1 MINNSSHPYL
11 NKFALLLAFMACLMS
26 PLLSAQEDDDDFFI
40 FDKEEESSS
49 SIADPFE
56 GLNRVSFTFNDKLY
70 RGVLKPIAR
79 GLRVF
84 PEPVRTSGANFFDN
98 LGTPVSATNALLQFD
113 LPNTGTELGRFLINT
128 TIGFLGFFDP
138 ASDMGLVSDTE
149 DLGQTFGRYGIGQ
162 GFYLVIPF
170 MGSSSLRDALGSFGN
185 NAMNPV
191 YWELHDDAVFPITL
205 VDAEIALSLDQDTY
219 EAFYDGALDPYIF
232 FRSAYIQ
239 NRAGRVEE

>member
-79 GLRVF
+79 GLRVS
-84 PEPVRTSGANFFDN
+84 RTC
-98 LGTPVSATNALLQFD
+98 THI
-113 LPNTGTELGRFLINT
+113 R
-128 TIGFLGFFDP
+128 
-138 ASDMGLVSDTE
+138 
-149 DLGQTFGRYGIGQ
+149 R
-162 GFYLVIPF
+162 
-170 MGSSSLRDALGSFGN
+170 
-185 NAMNPV
+185 
-191 YWELHDDAVFPITL
+191 
-205 VDAEIALSLDQDTY
+205 
-219 EAFYDGALDPYIF
+219 
-232 FRSAYIQ
+232 
-239 NRAGRVEE
+239 